1 VDAFALAYDL
11 LLQKDRAS
19 FWRLMNFRQCSQH
32 EDWFR
37 IRSKILKICKTGR
50 LEGKVAVITGAA
62 SGIGRATAVLFARE
76 GAKLVL
82 ADWDEEGLR
91 ETLKLVSQEGGEA
104 VIQRT
109 NVAVEEEVEQ
119 LIDLALHSYSVIDIV
134 CNNAGITGQLA
145 SLGEENGED
154 WQKVYGVNV
163 LGAVFTTKHV
173 AGHMQERKSGA
184 IVNTA
189 SVAGI
194 RSGAG
199 SNAYSASKAALIN
212 FTQTSACDLG
222 GYNVRVNAVCPGL
235 VETGMT
241 KPVFD
246 LARDKGKLDK
256 LGNRCELRRY
266 GRPEEVA
273 AAILFLAGDEASFI
287 TGQALPVDG
296 GNTASLNLPG
306 MKF

>member
-1 VDAFALAYDL
+1 M
-11 LLQKDRAS
+11 KTDRA
-19 FWRLMNFRQCSQH
+19 
-32 EDWFR
+32 
-37 IRSKILKICKTGR
+37 GR
-50 LEGKVAVITGAA
+50 LEGKVAIITGAA
-62 SGIGRATAVLFARE
+62 SGIGRAAAVLFSRE

-82 ADWDEEGLR
+82 ADWHEEGLR
-91 ETLKLVSQEGGEA
+91 ETQNLVLEQGGQV
-104 VIQRT
+104 VIRKT
-109 NVAVEEEVEQ
+109 DVSKEHEVKS
-119 LIDLALHSYSVIDIV
+119 LIDLALQSYSVIDII
-134 CNNAGITGQLA
+134 CNNAGITGRLTT
-145 SLGEENGED
+145 LEEQDGED
-154 WQKVYGVNV
+154 WNEIFGVNV
-163 LGAVFTTKHV
+163 MGAVFATKHV
-173 AGHMQERKSGA
+173 SAHMMERKRGA

-199 SNAYSASKAALIN
+199 GNAYSASKAALIN

-235 VETGMT
+235 IETGMT

-246 LARDKGKLDK
+246 FARAKGKFDK
-256 LGNRCELRRY
+256 LGSRCELRRY

-273 AAILFLAGDEASFI
+273 AAILFLASDEASYI